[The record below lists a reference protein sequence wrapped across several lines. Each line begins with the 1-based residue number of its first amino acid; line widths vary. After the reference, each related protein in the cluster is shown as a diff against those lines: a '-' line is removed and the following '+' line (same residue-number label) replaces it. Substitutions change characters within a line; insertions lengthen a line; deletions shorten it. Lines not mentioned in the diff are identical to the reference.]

1 MREAPPEGWSHWR
14 SLSGAALKEQMQGGH
29 PVLGADLAGSAY
41 LGVSLGIP
49 HWVEKLAWTTFV
61 KAFQKRP
68 GSDEV
73 EGWNVRLEQTGIE
86 GDLAPKRRRDGSRL
100 CFGRFL
106 VRDRVELPS
115 GLGTGLL
122 VDYGAVPQGLDPIR
136 FLRDPLV
143 ALSPDS
149 TDWLLGWSYL
159 DLGIPVSTPSY
170 FLLQR
175 VGEAKEFGS
184 G

>member
-1 MREAPPEGWSHWR
+1 
-14 SLSGAALKEQMQGGH
+14 MQGGH
-29 PVLGADLAGSAY
+29 PVLGATLAGSAY

-61 KAFQKRP
+61 KAFRETP
-68 GSDEV
+68 DTGEV

-86 GDLAPKRRRDGSRL
+86 GALEPRHRKDGTCHS
-100 CFGRFL
+100 FGRFL
-106 VRDRVELPS
+106 VRDRVELPA

-122 VDYGAVPQGLDPIR
+122 IDYGAVPQGLDPIR

-143 ALSPDS
+143 ALAPDS

-175 VGEAKEFGS
+175 VGEAEAFS